1 MKKLIL
7 LFSSITALA
16 NAQTPSIS
24 FTENKGQI
32 VDQHGNLNPTV
43 KFILATRNNNIA
55 IKSNGFCYNVYTTR
69 KKETNL
75 TKSFKKDSLFEDVD
89 YIINR
94 IDVEFLNLNQNIKIL
109 LDGKS
114 TDFENYQNIVSNP
127 KGINKVYGY
136 NKITYLNIYNNID
149 VEFISNLN
157 NEKGFEYNFI
167 LHNNANVNDI
177 KLKYS
182 GANKSNI
189 INNTILSFNIS
200 NGILK
205 ETIPFS
211 YILETK
217 KPLNFSYKL
226 LEKNTNYITVGFD
239 GKALKEKNETI
250 IIDPTPTLDLGT
262 LYGGAGDDRAEE
274 IKVDNVGNFYITGS
288 TTSISNISTIGAYQ
302 TIYGGGNADM
312 YVAKFNSLG
321 QRKWATYYG
330 GNDWEFGYGLGVTS
344 LGEVYVSGKTTST
357 TNIASASAHQTVYGG
372 GWYDAFLVKFDSMGV
387 RLWGT
392 YMGGAVDDQSN
403 DLTIDQSGNIYLIGT
418 TTSSTGISTPGVFQQ
433 NYLGNS
439 DAFIAKFN
447 PSGIRQWGTYF
458 GEEVYGLAITCN
470 SSNLFLTGTTSSSIN
485 IASPGAY
492 QTSLTGSN
500 NVFIASF
507 NFSGARLWSTY
518 FGGEATD
525 EGYNIATDGFGNI
538 FTCGKTNSA
547 MGIATIGAYQT
558 ARSGPYDCF
567 LNKFTSSGA
576 LVWST
581 YFGGETYDWAN
592 SIAINSSNDIYLT
605 GTTKS
610 QSLAVTAGAY
620 QSTYSGSLND
630 AFMAKFN
637 SNGSINWA
645 SYLGTAFID
654 VAYGA
659 ATYTNGAVYFCGVTS
674 GGAGVGPLCTAGAY
688 QTTYG
693 GGSYDG
699 FVTRFIDGGAIGIKE
714 NNLVNQNMKIYPNPN
729 SGIFT
734 IETNINTQICIYDVL
749 GNLILKQTTNN
760 TKTILDITNYK
771 SGIYFVKVLEGNKV
785 IAMQKIIKE

>member
-1 MKKLIL
+1 MKYFFTLFITFSFVSLIAINNHKREI
-7 LFSSITALA
+7 FKNS
-16 NAQTPSIS
+16 NS
-24 FTENKGQI
+24 FAFKENKGQVI
-32 VDQHGNLNPTV
+32 DQFGNTNIDVKYILPT
-43 KFILATRNNNIA
+43 KNNNIA
-55 IKSNGFCYNVYTTR
+55 ITSNGFSYNVYTTR
-69 KKETNL
+69 KKENNL
-75 TKSFKKDSLFEDVD
+75 RKSIKKDSLFEDVD

-127 KGINKVYGY
+127 NGINKVYGY
-136 NKITYLNIYNNID
+136 SKITYLNIYNNID
-149 VEFISNLN
+149 VEFILNPN

-182 GANKSNI
+182 GANESTI
-189 INNTILSFNIS
+189 INNTTLNFNLS

-205 ETIPFS
+205 ETIPLS

-226 LEKNTNYITVGFD
+226 LEKKANYILVGFD
-239 GKALKEKNETI
+239 GKALKGKNQTI

-274 IKVDNVGNFYITGS
+274 IKVDNLGNFYITGS
-288 TTSISNISTIGAYQ
+288 STSISNISTVGAYQ
-302 TIYGGGNADM
+302 TVYGGGNSDM
-312 YVAKFNSLG
+312 YVAKFNSFG

-330 GNDWEFGYGLGVTS
+330 GNDWDFGYGLGVTNF
-344 LGEVYVSGKTTST
+344 GEVYISGKTTST
-357 TNIASASAHQTVYGG
+357 TNIASTSSHQTVYGG

-403 DLTIDQSGNIYLIGT
+403 DLTIDPNGNIYLIGT
-418 TTSSTGISTPGVFQQ
+418 TTSSTGIATPGVFQQ
-433 NYLGNS
+433 NYLGIT
-439 DAFIAKFN
+439 DVYVVKFN

-492 QTSLTGSN
+492 QTSLIGSN

-518 FGGEATD
+518 FGGEASD
-525 EGYNIATDGFGNI
+525 EGYDIAMDGLGNVY
-538 FTCGKTNSA
+538 TCGKATSSTN
-547 MGIATIGAYQT
+547 IASSGAYQT
-558 ARSGPYDCF
+558 SKNGPYDGF
-567 LNKFTSSGA
+567 LNKFTSSGT

-592 SIAINSSNDIYLT
+592 AIAINSSNEIYLT
-605 GTTKS
+605 GSTKS
-610 QSLAVTAGAY
+610 QSLAVTANPH
-620 QSTYSGSLND
+620 QSSYGGGLGD

-637 SNGSINWA
+637 NNGSINWA
-645 SYLGTAFID
+645 SYLGTAFND
-654 VAYGA
+654 LTYGA
-659 ATYTNGAVYFCGVTS
+659 ATYTNGTVYFCGITRSS
-674 GGAGVGPLCTAGAY
+674 GIDTLCTLGAY

-693 GGSYDG
+693 GGS
-699 FVTRFIDGGAIGIKE
+699 
-714 NNLVNQNMKIYPNPN
+714 
-729 SGIFT
+729 
-734 IETNINTQICIYDVL
+734 
-749 GNLILKQTTNN
+749 
-760 TKTILDITNYK
+760 
-771 SGIYFVKVLEGNKV
+771 
-785 IAMQKIIKE
+785 